1 MGRAGDT
8 PLTKGSPEHLRR
20 ITAAIDDTALVA
32 ARADTDWI
40 THGQTYAEGSVSRC
54 RPDQSRQRPEVRLAW
69 TLELGGRRGMQATPL
84 VVDGIMFFTG
94 SWSIVYA
101 VDVRKGSII
110 WRFDPE
116 VDRSKAPSF
125 CCGVNNRGVALYRG
139 AVFVGTLD
147 GRLLYL
153 DASDGSVN
161 WSVLT
166 IPENSNYSITGAP
179 RIVKGKVLIGN
190 GGAEYAGVPVT
201 SRRTMPALGSRRGAS
216 TPFRATPRRRLRI
229 RRWNVPQR
237 RGAANGG
244 CRAGV
249 EPSGIRWS
257 MIRS

>member
-1 MGRAGDT
+1 MSRFNNGLLICVVALLSAPACAERGEVAGDAARVGRAGDT

-40 THGQTYAEGSVSRC
+40 THGQTYAEGRHSSLAQINRDSV
-54 RPDQSRQRPEVRLAW
+54 PKLGLAW

-147 GRLLYL
+147 GRLLSL

-166 IPENSNYSITGAP
+166 LS
-179 RIVKGKVLIGN
+179 LIHI
-190 GGAEYAGVPVT
+190 
-201 SRRTMPALGSRRGAS
+201 S
-216 TPFRATPRRRLRI
+216 
-229 RRWNVPQR
+229 
-237 RGAANGG
+237 
-244 CRAGV
+244 
-249 EPSGIRWS
+249 EPTRPY
-257 MIRS
+257 